1 MRQTKSSR
9 LISCAALTLVVSLPL
24 LAMPAIASADTE
36 PVRIALRET
45 AVAPA
50 GHPLAVVIEASS
62 VDPGA
67 PVNVTGN
74 GYVKPGGRDGSVVT
88 IRVIGSD
95 GVALRPGAGRVPL
108 RNPETGALL
117 DDGLG
122 DWAVVKA
129 DPSGSFRTSFR
140 LPNGRDSAPRFDAG
154 QTYSLQV
161 ITGTA
166 GANDLVS
173 SIGTASGTGDT
184 RLIAGRNDSPVT
196 PLPAPRLEASAPP
209 QPAWRT
215 ALLPAAALLGAAV
228 IALVFARRRDPRP
241 KPATKP

>member
-1 MRQTKSSR
+1 M
-9 LISCAALTLVVSLPL
+9 LLLV
-24 LAMPAIASADTE
+24 APATASAETGSVLIA
-36 PVRIALRET
+36 VRQS

-50 GHPLAVVIEASS
+50 DHPLAVTIEASS
-62 VDPGA
+62 IDPGA
-67 PVNVTGN
+67 AVTVSGT

-88 IRVIGSD
+88 IRVIGPD

-108 RNPETGALL
+108 RSPETGALL
-117 DDGLG
+117 ADGLG

-129 DPSGSFRTSFR
+129 DPSGTFRTTFR
-140 LPNGRDSAPRFDAG
+140 LPNGRDSAPRFDAK

-173 SIGTASGTGDT
+173 SIGSASGAGDT
-184 RLIAGRNDSPVT
+184 RLVAGRNDSAVDPV
-196 PLPAPRLEASAPP
+196 PAPQAEETAPP

-215 ALLPAAALLGAAV
+215 ALLPAAALLAAAV
-228 IALVFARRRDPRP
+228 IALVLAHRRDPGP
-241 KPATKP
+241 KPAAKP

>member
-1 MRQTKSSR
+1 MRG
-9 LISCAALTLVVSLPL
+9 AALALLVLVL
-24 LAMPAIASADTE
+24 LFGAPTSASAESE
-36 PVRIALRET
+36 PVRIALQES

-50 GHPLAVVIEASS
+50 GHPLAILIEASS

-67 PVNVTGN
+67 AVTVSGS
-74 GYVKPGGRDGSVVT
+74 GYLKPSGQDGSVVT
-88 IRVIGSD
+88 VRVIGSD
-95 GVALRPGAGRVPL
+95 GVALRPGDGRVPL

-117 DDGLG
+117 DVGLG

-129 DPSGSFRTSFR
+129 DPSGTFRTTFR
-140 LPNGRDSAPRFDAG
+140 LPNGRDSAPRFDAK

-173 SIGTASGTGDT
+173 SIGSASEVGDT
-184 RLIAGRNDSPVT
+184 RLTAGRNDPPVD
-196 PLPAPRLEASAPP
+196 PVAPPPATATTPP
-209 QPAWRT
+209 QPAWRS

-228 IALVFARRRDPRP
+228 IALVLARRRDGRP
-241 KPATKP
+241 KPAATA

>member
-1 MRQTKSSR
+1 MRQITIRS
-9 LISCAALTLVVSLPL
+9 AALALLVPVL
-24 LAMPAIASADTE
+24 LGAPTIASAESDS
-36 PVRIALRET
+36 VRIAVRES

-67 PVNVTGN
+67 TVNVSGS
-74 GYVKPGGRDGSVVT
+74 GYLKSNGRDGSVVT

-95 GVALRPGAGRVPL
+95 GVAVRPGAGRVPL

-117 DDGLG
+117 DTGLG

-129 DPSGSFRTSFR
+129 DPTGTFRTTFR
-140 LPNGRDSAPRFDAG
+140 LPNGRDSAPRFDAE

-173 SIGTASGTGDT
+173 SIGSASGVGDT
-184 RLIAGRNDSPVT
+184 RLIAGRNDPVVD
-196 PLPAPRLEASAPP
+196 PVAPPPTKATAPP
-209 QPAWRT
+209 QPAWRS

-228 IALVFARRRDPRP
+228 IAMVLARRRGSPG
-241 KPATKP
+241 KK